1 MVTAS
6 ITTLV
11 EALSLLGV
19 VNAVLAHGHEPSTG
33 MEVDAGHGA
42 QSHFVN
48 VTSPSNMTAT
58 PSAQSYFAYSDHS
71 ALMLAHISIMIVAWV
86 FVLPC
91 GMVQVAKVL

>member
-1 MVTAS
+1 MVTTS

-19 VNAVLAHGHEPSTG
+19 VNAVLAHGHEAPTS
-33 MEVDAGHGA
+33 MEVHAEHGA

-48 VTSPSNMTAT
+48 VTSPSNTTAT
-58 PSAQSYFAYSDHS
+58 PLAQSYFAHSDHS
-71 ALMLAHISIMIVAWV
+71 ALMLAHISFMIIAWV

-91 GMVQVAKVL
+91 GMV